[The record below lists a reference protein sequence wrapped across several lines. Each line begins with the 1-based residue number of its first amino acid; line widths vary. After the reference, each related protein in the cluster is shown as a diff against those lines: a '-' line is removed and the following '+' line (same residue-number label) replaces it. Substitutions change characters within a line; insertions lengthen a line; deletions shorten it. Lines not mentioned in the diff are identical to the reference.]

1 MLHLNFSIKINDS
14 KNLFQIKLEPTTSK
28 SIFAQ
33 LHSKNTETE
42 QPAKRNESA
51 SNESK
56 LDFGQKSHILECND
70 AGSIHKENTEYLQ
83 KMDESH
89 ILEEQKRLLGT
100 MDPSIVKFLKDKRK
114 AAQKMQKPTSSAIEV
129 DEKKPKLEPM
139 ATDLDLLKD
148 ENSKKWVHF
157 DVIEPAKLEWMRD
170 LPNNMPELK
179 PGEQFEAR
187 FDWKGVLLPFQP
199 SKNDATAT
207 STELYL
213 HGDDAHR
220 PGYTLQE
227 LFRLARST
235 VVQQRVSALK
245 SVGGILSIYNQGYY
259 DGIFELPISKIFF
272 LLRYAFDDNTPSML
286 EESAKALSALFYNE
300 TDEVY
305 LGYSIVLFDRWTVLW
320 THI

>member
-1 MLHLNFSIKINDS
+1 M
-14 KNLFQIKLEPTTSK
+14 EPTTSK

-33 LHSKNTETE
+33 IHSKSSGAAKPSGPVPSET
-42 QPAKRNESA
+42 
-51 SNESK
+51 K
-56 LDFGQKSHILECND
+56 LDFGTKSNILNCTD
-70 AGSIHKENTEYLQ
+70 AGSIHKENAEYLQ
-83 KMDESH
+83 KMDENH
-89 ILEEQKRLLGT
+89 ILEEQKRLLST

-114 AAQKMQKPTSSAIEV
+114 AAQRLHKPEPCDIEM

-139 ATDLDLLKD
+139 ASDIGVLSD

-170 LPNNMPELK
+170 LPKNMPELK

-187 FDWKGVLLPFQP
+187 FDWKGVLLPFKP
-199 SKNDATAT
+199 TENDSTAVA
-207 STELYL
+207 TELYL

-227 LFRLARST
+227 LFRLARSS

-259 DGIFELPISKIFF
+259 DGIFELPISKVFF

-300 TDEVY
+300 TDEV
-305 LGYSIVLFDRWTVLW
+305 I
-320 THI
+320 